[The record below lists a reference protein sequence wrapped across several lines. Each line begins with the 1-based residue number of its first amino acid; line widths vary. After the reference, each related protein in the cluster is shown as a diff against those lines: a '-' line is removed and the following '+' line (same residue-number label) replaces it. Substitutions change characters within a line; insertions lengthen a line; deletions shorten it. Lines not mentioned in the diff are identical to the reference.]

1 MQHLLTF
8 LSIFYLT
15 APLGI
20 IIYDI
25 HRRDGRYTFL
35 PKGDWLLVMFLV
47 SLFVGMVVVG
57 EYPVN

>member
-1 MQHLLTF
+1 MHPLLII

-25 HRRDGRYTFL
+25 YRREVPAKFL

-47 SLFVGMVVVG
+47 SIFLGMVLVG
-57 EYPVN
+57 EFPLE